1 MFVYDNTWQIHSMFT
16 QTLPSVPRGPGS
28 EKAWKFLQNSEE
40 IYKLTLA
47 VAILPSAEEVIL
59 SHFRWQTDEAYISA
73 KISDTPL
80 VIMADMK
87 RSPAAKSICMLV
99 RGLLQDEI
107 DDNEYI
113 QTCLNVFQH
122 LHEGRFS
129 ILLPPQLFNL
139 VKKKHHRRFGT
150 YVK

>member
-1 MFVYDNTWQIHSMFT
+1 MTFRIPLHDMFT
-16 QTLPSVPRGPGS
+16 HSLCVIHCEPGS
-28 EKAWKFLQNSEE
+28 EKAWKFLQNTEE

-59 SHFRWQTDEAYISA
+59 SHFRWQIDETYVSA

-80 VIMADMK
+80 VIMADMR
-87 RSPAAKSICMLV
+87 RSPATKSICMLA
-99 RGLLQDEI
+99 RGLLKDEI

-122 LHEGRFS
+122 LHEGRS
-129 ILLPPQLFNL
+129 
-139 VKKKHHRRFGT
+139 
-150 YVK
+150 